1 MHAAAMIGQFVLFN
15 KIFEI
20 EGEKNP
26 KNKAGET
33 PFHLVC
39 QYGHTKIADMLIQ
52 VVKLNFC
59 FNNVV
64 RKMVQKGAFKNYF
77 DQNLSYSDH
86 LSI

>member
-1 MHAAAMIGQFVLFN
+1 MHAAAIIGQFVLFN

-39 QYGHTKIADMLIQ
+39 QYGHTKIVDMLIQ
-52 VVKLNFC
+52 VVKP
-59 FNNVV
+59 
-64 RKMVQKGAFKNYF
+64 NYLF
-77 DQNLSYSDH
+77 QEAR
-86 LSI
+86 